1 MDRASHLNPEQ
12 KMAVAHTDGPLLV
25 VAGAGTGKTRVLTHR
40 IARLIQE
47 GVSPERILAVTFTN
61 KAAKEMRERVI
72 SLIKE
77 AGIQSTP
84 FNIYETPFI
93 GTFHSLGVFILRES
107 GKYIG
112 IKKNFSIKD
121 RDDSLR
127 LVKEAM
133 KTLGVPKNQYIPSK
147 ILAIIGKQKGNL
159 LSKDA
164 YLEESPHAE
173 FFQTIARIWEEYESL
188 LKKENSLD
196 FDDLISKTVFLLK
209 TQKQVLEHYQEKWL
223 YVHIDEYQDTNEAQY
238 MLSTLLSQKHKNI
251 FAVGDSDQNIYSWR
265 GANIK
270 NILRFEKDYVG
281 ARVMF
286 LEENYRST
294 DVIVGVANEIIKKN
308 KLRKERNLFTEK
320 KGGEKISFFVGDTE
334 DAEAY
339 FVVDMT
345 RALLSE
351 GVLPEDIA
359 VLYRA
364 NFQSR
369 ILEEAFLAQ
378 NIPYQI
384 IGTRF
389 FERKEVKD
397 IISFISA
404 SLNTESLSDIRRII
418 NVPPR
423 GIGKSTIAKLFSGNT
438 ENISDG
444 TKERL
449 QDFFSLLKNIQN
461 ACEQKNPSEIIAFVM
476 KKTGI
481 ETYLKND
488 GDDGMERLENIK
500 ELGSLASRYDNL
512 PQEERLQKFL
522 SDVALASDQDA
533 LENKKSGVRLMTV
546 HAAKGLEF
554 RYVFIVGLEQG
565 LFPHRRNE
573 ENAESKEEER
583 RLFYVALTRA
593 KEKLFLSF
601 AMRRTLFG
609 TSHDSAPSEFFYDI
623 PQELLE
629 RTETHDS
636 EKNIV
641 VID

>member
-1 MDRASHLNPEQ
+1 MDTAEHLNQEQ
-12 KMAVAHTDGPLLV
+12 KKAVLHTVGPLLV
-25 VAGAGTGKTRVLTHR
+25 IAGAGTGKTRVLTHR
-40 IARLIQE
+40 IARLIQS

-77 AGIQSTP
+77 AGVQNTP
-84 FNIYETPFI
+84 FHIYETPFI

-112 IKKNFSIKD
+112 IKQNFSIKD

-127 LVKEAM
+127 LLKEAM

-159 LSKDA
+159 LSPHA
-164 YLEESPHAE
+164 YLEESSHAD
-173 FFQTIARIWEEYESL
+173 FFDNVGRIWEEYESL

-196 FDDLISKTVFLLK
+196 FDDLILKTVFLLK
-209 TQKQVLEHYQEKWL
+209 THKQVLEHYQEKWL

-238 MLSTLLSQKHKNI
+238 MISALLSQKHKNI
-251 FAVGDSDQNIYSWR
+251 CAVGDGDQNIYSWR

-270 NILRFEKDYVG
+270 NILRFEKDYIG
-281 ARVMF
+281 ANIMF

-308 KLRKERNLFTEK
+308 KLRKERNLFTQK
-320 KGGEKISFFVGDTE
+320 KDGEKISLFVADTE
-334 DAEAY
+334 ETEAY
-339 FVVDMT
+339 FVTEKTSD
-345 RALLSE
+345 LLLR
-351 GVLPEDIA
+351 GILPEEIA

-369 ILEEAFLAQ
+369 ILEEAFLARD
-378 NIPYQI
+378 IPYQI

-397 IISFISA
+397 IISFIKA

-438 ENISDG
+438 ENISGG

-449 QDFFSLLKNIQN
+449 QEFFSLLKKIKT
-461 ACEQKNPSEIIAFVM
+461 ACVEKCPSEIIAFVM
-476 KKTGI
+476 KESGV
-481 ETYLKND
+481 EAYFKND
-488 GDDGMERLENIK
+488 GEDGRERLENIK
-500 ELGSLASRYDNL
+500 ELGALASRYDNL
-512 PQEERLQKFL
+512 PSEDRFQKFL
-522 SDVALASDQDA
+522 TDVALASDQDA
-533 LENKKSGVRLMTV
+533 IEDKKNGVRLMTV

-554 RYVFIVGLEQG
+554 KYVFIVGLEQG
-565 LFPHRRNE
+565 LFPHKRDE
-573 ENAESKEEER
+573 ESAESKEEER

-601 AMRRTLFG
+601 ATRRTLFG
-609 TSHDSAPSEFFYDI
+609 SSYDSAPSEFLNDI
-623 PQELLE
+623 PQELIE
-629 RTETHDS
+629 YTNKINE
-636 EKNIV
+636 NIICV
-641 VID
+641 